1 MASLWLSK
9 KKDLPCIV
17 SNIYQYPSVGDK
29 VTHELAMAIKD
40 NLTIYDP
47 NHRSPKTQ
55 NHLMTEDEIRQMCKK
70 NWYDEGLVNEWIDNT
85 QKIADLC
92 DANIEMGQKLFP
104 KYEVEP
110 DILQKYEEH
119 KDELIIEK

>member
-1 MASLWLSK
+1 
-9 KKDLPCIV
+9 
-17 SNIYQYPSVGDK
+17 

-70 NWYDEGLVNEWIDNT
+70 N
-85 QKIADLC
+85 
-92 DANIEMGQKLFP
+92 
-104 KYEVEP
+104 
-110 DILQKYEEH
+110 
-119 KDELIIEK
+119 